1 MKEKILE
8 STEFHDAKGPISYLS
23 ADGNAPPQGTGPQRE
38 HQKAL
43 DIRSLEFYK
52 SIFRLDGAKYALKGL
67 STATVAAGAQPKMS
81 VQKPEEE
88 AKPNQGHNNEYHH
101 QEQLLTSA
109 MSVAHA
115 EASLRFAIVR
125 KHAVSIKHCMD
136 AIKLYPTAEAYNEF
150 IELSY
155 NAKRLGPPTT
165 HRSTATYLA
174 LEFKEATEIL
184 KLCNGH
190 WGIAMLAPFSY
201 DDGPLEVG
209 PVPEASEL
217 NGDGDMT
224 RQFADYYKRKESTLN
239 AICLL
244 GKAIM
249 DEVIAGGPISKVLEI
264 TRKKLG
270 EDQQLDR
277 ETMSRA
283 LHPWFGRECK
293 CKPYIE

>member
-115 EASLRFAIVR
+115 EASLRFAIVQ
-125 KHAVSIKHCMD
+125 
-136 AIKLYPTAEAYNEF
+136 AYNEF